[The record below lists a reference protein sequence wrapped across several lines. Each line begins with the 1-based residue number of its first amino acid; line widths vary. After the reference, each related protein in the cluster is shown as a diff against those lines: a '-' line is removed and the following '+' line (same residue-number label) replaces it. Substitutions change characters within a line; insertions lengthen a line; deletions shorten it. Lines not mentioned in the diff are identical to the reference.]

1 VIEEAL
7 RFYPPVWIIARKSE
21 IQDSINGYEL
31 PAGSTVLINV
41 YGLHH
46 AESNWINAG
55 GFNPSHFSE
64 EAKKLIPP
72 FSYLPF
78 GGGQRLCIGHHFA
91 MMVMQTVVAALV
103 TNFEFKI
110 SPGFIPK
117 IDANITLRAKDG
129 IQLLIK
135 EN

>member
-1 VIEEAL
+1 
-7 RFYPPVWIIARKSE
+7 
-21 IQDSINGYEL
+21 
-31 PAGSTVLINV
+31 
-41 YGLHH
+41 
-46 AESNWINAG
+46 
-55 GFNPSHFSE
+55 
-64 EAKKLIPP
+64 
-72 FSYLPF
+72 
-78 GGGQRLCIGHHFA
+78 

-117 IDANITLRAKDG
+117 IDANITLRTKDG